1 MAENN
6 ELREMI
12 EQNIVPNGTK
22 GITGQG
28 LKNTLLEMA
37 DAIGQG
43 GGGSSAGGAGV
54 VFYVGSID
62 MSTFE
67 ATQTPE
73 QKAHNAQ
80 MFQVVANSPTGVGVS
95 INLNGLYEAQ
105 FGKSDG
111 FSYVVALPNVMYAS
125 EEFALEMGAP
135 SALIEAFSEEFNA
148 TTFADGTVVF
158 ELAGAE

>member
-54 VFYVGSID
+54 VFYVGSVNIE
-62 MSTFE
+62 TFE
-67 ATQTPE
+67 TMQTAE
-73 QKAHNAQ
+73 QKAHNAE
-80 MFQVVANSPTGVGVS
+80 MFQIFANSPMGVPVS
-95 INLNGLYEAQ
+95 INLNAVYEEQ
-105 FGKSDG
+105 FGVSEGVTYIVTMTD
-111 FSYVVALPNVMYAS
+111 VMYAR
-125 EEFALEMGAP
+125 EDVANAMGVP
-135 SALIEAFSEEFNA
+135 SAMIEAFNADFN
-148 TTFADGTVVF
+148 TVISPDGTLVL
-158 ELAGAE
+158 ELNAE

>member
-37 DAIGQG
+37 DAIGK
-43 GGGSSAGGAGV
+43 GGSSAGGAGV
-54 VFYVGSID
+54 VFYVGSINMD
-62 MSTFE
+62 TFE

-73 QKAHNAQ
+73 QKAHNAE
-80 MFQVVANSPTGVGVS
+80 MFQIFANSPMGVPVS
-95 INLNGLYEAQ
+95 INLNAALDAQ
-105 FGKSDG
+105 FGVSDG
-111 FSYVVALPNVMYAS
+111 GTYIATMTSAMYMREDIAI
-125 EEFALEMGAP
+125 EMGMP
-135 SALIEAFSEEFNA
+135 STAIEAYNA
-148 TTFADGTVVF
+148 DFYTVILADGTLILESNV
-158 ELAGAE
+158 E

>member
-22 GITGQG
+22 GITGQS

-54 VFYVGSID
+54 VFYVGSINRD
-62 MSTFE
+62 TLE

-73 QKAHNAQ
+73 QKAHNAE
-80 MFQVVANSPTGVGVS
+80 MFQIFANSPMGVPVS
-95 INLNGLYEAQ
+95 INLNAMYEEQ
-105 FGKSDG
+105 FGVSEG
-111 FSYVVALPNVMYAS
+111 VTSIATMTTVMYVCEDIAI
-125 EEFALEMGAP
+125 AMGAP
-135 SALIEAFSEEFNA
+135 SAIIEAYNTEFRA
-148 TTFADGTVVF
+148 TIAPDGTLVLESNV
-158 ELAGAE
+158 E